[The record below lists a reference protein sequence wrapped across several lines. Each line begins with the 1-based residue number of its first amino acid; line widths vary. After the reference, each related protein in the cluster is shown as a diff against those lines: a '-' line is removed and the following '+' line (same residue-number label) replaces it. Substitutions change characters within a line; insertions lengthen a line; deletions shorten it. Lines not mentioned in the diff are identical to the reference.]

1 MNSYVTGVTSQKSH
15 ASLSVANNIQKKEK
29 PQAKSDSQLPN
40 QNLTLFL
47 NCYINDINYAC
58 FLSSLY
64 YKITW
69 LCVCG
74 WWWVSV
80 CVTHCD

>member
-1 MNSYVTGVTSQKSH
+1 MNFYVTGGTSQQSH
-15 ASLSVANNIQKKEK
+15 ASLSVANYIQNKEI

-58 FLSSLY
+58 FLSGL
-64 YKITW
+64 
-69 LCVCG
+69 
-74 WWWVSV
+74 
-80 CVTHCD
+80 